1 MTNTKL
7 DDWAL
12 EGIKTPQVLQSY
24 ILDKFSE
31 ASEGKFVVT
40 DPNNVAA
47 FLIEAFA
54 TMGSNILRRVDD
66 SVQPAIYPSRAIS
79 TSDLYKH
86 LSDYDY
92 VGIFSYPA
100 QATIMMIFDVS
111 YLMTNGVPVDSGT
124 SSSVRQLIIPE
135 TTQFTVGQYRFGLYY
150 PIKLRVSPNTRMF
163 VAEYDTTKTNPL
175 KVLSTNTLEYELHK
189 SNGLTYAFVKI
200 PVYQFSTD
208 TTIEPLVNGSGYRR
222 VIDYTD
228 KFYAIKCTAETYVEG
243 EGWATRELA
252 LSMSG
257 RVYDPDVPTA
267 VFTVDADNNQCIVEI
282 PYVYFTKG
290 IIRGNL
296 RVDIYTTR
304 GYLNYTVPADTSD
317 FVTIDMFATTLDS
330 DIAKFV
336 EPFRTMP
343 GLEAHPYTEQI
354 TGGSDGYS
362 YEELRRR
369 IVNDSFGMSVL
380 QTPKDVETY
389 FANEGYVVSLYKDGI
404 TDRVYNAHATLRW
417 TDNSIVACASIDTL
431 ITNDTLNNS
440 DTVIHVLEDTYTILP
455 STRYKLDV
463 DSGLCVPL
471 TNTERQELNNLDF
484 SEKVKAFNAS
494 EYTICPFHIQVSTAA
509 KYPTTAVFDLTD
521 ADIDSNVFLTS
532 RENVDKSLSVS
543 SAIME
548 VVPTDYIGN
557 KDMVTD
563 KYRMTINVIRSGL
576 DNITAVMLDEG
587 VEGVKQFR
595 VLVGVKKLDGSFA
608 FAEAEYVNRTNNVDK
623 FVIDISATA
632 AFTQVGDEYAVR
644 LKSPFAS
651 NTDGVDV
658 FLNSEVRIVLLLR
671 KLLFSDNVVITQDYL
686 SVDYTNSGLEDLTM
700 FSAVSEN
707 RLVVHFGKLVNEL
720 DARMSLSYSE
730 EKYKEYETTQFKV
743 LENDVYETD
752 ENGVPIVSWTND
764 SPPKPTLT
772 VKYKAG
778 TLESYAH
785 TLEKENVVV
794 SAVFASV
801 LKGREIAEAEIEVA
815 ADSKVMYAAN
825 WFLGSPKY
833 SDLMEGKWASV
844 LKMPVIPKFSV
855 TAATM
860 SSSGENQ
867 CIGTYMMPKVTAN
880 DGTPVVGSSSD
891 KSNVWYKVEDLGEN
905 GISYYK
911 IEIKDALELVLSH
924 IVNVPE
930 NSTELPP
937 YVVDGVDTYRFFNEN
952 DKSFAL
958 PLIDGTDPLSG
969 KYKSN
974 PIAEVTPR
982 EGMFVLVINDNPA
995 VATSNEWKDEYNN
1008 AVHLSRTQETAATF
1022 LTSGNS
1028 SIFSTLYLYK
1038 NSEWHLCA
1046 VFNDS
1051 TSPTISISGDR
1062 TDESEIMKARCAW
1075 AEHRYKNIINMI
1087 NDRIASSSEPSFG
1100 FAYWLH
1106 RVDIT
1111 LPTSMGDD
1119 ATENNTEYSWSS
1131 NETPFEYVS
1140 FMNTDSDGIPVFD
1153 ELRHANEYIQVDPE
1167 EISKPENANVEYYT
1181 KVDNSDVY
1189 VAIESRVPQ
1198 ADTAYYKNAYMSAW
1212 AIHANKWP
1220 WEVVSWLRLNRIDVS
1235 DDPSTPK
1242 YVYAY
1247 IPDTLFTTEM
1257 DKYRLTSHCKYVAGQ
1272 YRLDSNGKP
1281 YMDKPRQLQYLLN
1294 MLQID
1299 AKLAET
1305 SIVKSNHSYPRNL
1318 VSLMRT
1324 HFANLGNVKNRL
1336 YTNTKLFF
1344 EPMKSIGYGQF
1355 YTDGDTTTEYPL
1367 DITMGFKLHVS
1378 AEIANDETM
1387 LDNLRRSVIS
1397 IIDDH
1402 MAEGGCS
1409 MTTIA
1414 ELIKQNNSDSVRYV
1428 DVLGINGNQ
1437 KLQTMRC
1444 VDPEVRPHLKH
1455 TLELEDDGITIT
1467 LQRGLTLEF
1476 VVANE

>member
-111 YLMTNGVPVDSGT
+111 YLMTNGVLVDSGT

-200 PVYQFSTD
+200 PVYQFSTA
-208 TTIEPLVNGSGYRR
+208 TTVEPLVNGSGYRR

-228 KFYAIKCTAETYVEG
+228 KFYAIKCMAETYVDG
-243 EGWATRELA
+243 KGWATRELA

-317 FVTIDMFATTLDS
+317 FVTIDMFATALDS

-354 TGGSDGYS
+354 TGGSNGYS

-369 IVNDSFGMSVL
+369 IVNDSFGMKVL

-431 ITNDTLNNS
+431 ITNETLNS
-440 DTVIHVLEDTYTILP
+440 SKSVINVLEDTYTILP
-455 STRYKLDV
+455 STRYRLDV
-463 DSGLCVPL
+463 NSGLCIPL
-471 TNTERQELNNLDF
+471 TDTELQELNDLELVDR
-484 SEKVKAFNAS
+484 VKAFNNN

-543 SAIME
+543 SAVME
-548 VVPTDYIGN
+548 VVPMDYTGN

-563 KYRMTINVIRSGL
+563 KYRMTINVTRSGL
-576 DNITAVMLDEG
+576 DSTTAVMLDEG

-608 FAEAEYVNRTNNVDK
+608 FAEANYVNRVNNVDV
-623 FVIDISATA
+623 FQMDISATA

-644 LKSPFAS
+644 LKTPFTTAEE
-651 NTDGVDV
+651 GVDV
-658 FLNSEVRIVLLLR
+658 LLNSEVRIVLLLR
-671 KLLFSDNVVITQDYL
+671 KLLFSDNVVLTQDYL
-686 SVDYTNSGLEDLTM
+686 SSDFTNSGLEDLPM
-700 FSAVSEN
+700 FSAVCEN

-720 DARMSLSYSE
+720 DARMSLMYSE
-730 EKYKEYETTQFKV
+730 EKYREYETTQFKV
-743 LENDVYETD
+743 LEQPIYETD
-752 ENGVPIVSWTND
+752 NDGVPIAIVSEGNLR
-764 SPPKPTLT
+764 LT
-772 VKYKAG
+772 EKYPVG
-778 TLESYAH
+778 TLEAFTH
-785 TLEKENVVV
+785 TLPQEQITLSTLFYTNLHGCSFVADPVAGNTGMLT
-794 SAVFASV
+794 SGV
-801 LKGREIAEAEIEVA
+801 LYDQWGQDTIDA
-815 ADSKVMYAAN
+815 
-825 WFLGSPKY
+825 
-833 SDLMEGKWASV
+833 MEGVTATV
-844 LKMPVIPKFSV
+844 YNAPIVPKFSV

-860 SSSGENQ
+860 DSSGTNDCIGDYLLAEILDNNGVPKAKSSSSEDNRW
-867 CIGTYMMPKVTAN
+867 YRVFK
-880 DGTPVVGSSSD
+880 D
-891 KSNVWYKVEDLGEN
+891 KN
-905 GISYYK
+905 G
-911 IEIKDALELVLSH
+911 D
-924 IVNVPE
+924 
-930 NSTELPP
+930 TEH
-937 YVVDGVDTYRFFNEN
+937 Y
-952 DKSFAL
+952 
-958 PLIDGTDPLSG
+958 
-969 KYKSN
+969 
-974 PIAEVTPR
+974 EVTPMDALQFVINHALSIKNNSSLTVIDGVEEYHVQESGGSYNYYLPGVYNGSNDGSYKTNPLSSVEAR
-982 EGMFVLVINDNPA
+982 EGMFVFVVHDA
-995 VATSNEWKDEYNN
+995 TATSRSNYDSLNVIKLSNKSISGSENN
-1008 AVHLSRTQETAATF
+1008 S
-1022 LTSGNS
+1022 NS
-1028 SIFSTLYLYK
+1028 EGTLGGTPSALYFYH
-1038 NSEWHLCA
+1038 NGEWHL
-1046 VFNDS
+1046 VMTFTSSTNNTNSYDS
-1051 TSPTISISGDR
+1051 SGLHGGVPASIEWANLRLNELESVVDNEYELGIRHGYVYLIHRVTPTQFVEGR
-1062 TDESEIMKARCAW
+1062 TDVEDYNWENSP
-1075 AEHRYKNIINMI
+1075 
-1087 NDRIASSSEPSFG
+1087 SSVIS
-1100 FAYWLH
+1100 
-1106 RVDIT
+1106 
-1111 LPTSMGDD
+1111 
-1119 ATENNTEYSWSS
+1119 
-1131 NETPFEYVS
+1131 PFQYVA
-1140 FMNTDSDGIPVFD
+1140 FMTTDSNGVPVFTGLNSAD
-1153 ELRHANEYIQVDPE
+1153 RFIQIDTLNTPADPSKTYYIEDSSTGSFLERTGVSAFE
-1167 EISKPENANVEYYT
+1167 AGV
-1181 KVDNSDVY
+1181 
-1189 VAIESRVPQ
+1189 
-1198 ADTAYYKNAYMSAW
+1198 AYYDKATLRPWDAYV
-1212 AIHANKWP
+1212 NKWP
-1220 WEVVSWLRLNRIDVS
+1220 WEVSEWRKLNRVED
-1235 DDPSTPK
+1235 TTTGA
-1242 YVYAY
+1242 YAY
-1247 IPDTLFTTEM
+1247 TYTVDNLFTTVM
-1257 DKYRLTSHCKYVAGQ
+1257 DKYRLTPYCKYVAGQ

-1281 YMDKPRQLQYLLN
+1281 YVETPRQVQYLLN

-1305 SIVKSNHSYPRNL
+1305 TVVKSTRSYPRNL
-1318 VSLMRT
+1318 ISLMRT
-1324 HFANLGNVKNRL
+1324 HFANLGNIKNRL

-1344 EPMKSIGYGQF
+1344 EPMKSIGYGLF
-1355 YTDGDTTTEYPL
+1355 YTDGETTTEYPL

-1378 AEIANDETM
+1378 AEIASDDTM

>member
-47 FLIEAFA
+47 FLVEAFA

-111 YLMTNGVPVDSGT
+111 YLMTNGVPVDVGT

-135 TTQFTVGQYRFGLYY
+135 TTQFTVGQYKFGLYY
-150 PIKLRVSPNTRMF
+150 PIKLRVSPTTRMF

-200 PVYQFSTD
+200 PVYQFSTA
-208 TTIEPLVNGSGYRR
+208 TTVEPLVNGSGYRR

-228 KFYAIKCTAETYVEG
+228 KFYAIKCMAETYVDG

-282 PYVYFTKG
+282 PYVYFTKE

-317 FVTIDMFATTLDS
+317 FVTIDMFATALDS
-330 DIAKFV
+330 SIAKFV

-354 TGGSDGYS
+354 TGGSNGYT

-369 IVNDSFGMSVL
+369 IVNDSFGMKVL

-417 TDNSIVACASIDTL
+417 TDDSIVACASIDTL
-431 ITNDTLNNS
+431 ITDETLKS
-440 DTVIHVLEDTYTILP
+440 SKSVINVLEDTYTILP

-463 DSGLCVPL
+463 NSGLCIPL
-471 TNTERQELNNLDF
+471 TDTEIQELDDLELVDR
-484 SEKVKAFNAS
+484 VKAFNNN
-494 EYTICPFHIQVSTAA
+494 EYTICPFHIQVSRAA

-548 VVPTDYIGN
+548 VIPMDYTGN

-563 KYRMTINVIRSGL
+563 KYRMTINVTRSGL

-595 VLVGVKKLDGSFA
+595 VLVGVKKLDGSFI
-608 FAEAEYVNRTNNVDK
+608 FAEANYVNRVNNVDS
-623 FVIDISATA
+623 FQIDISATA

-644 LKSPFAS
+644 LKSPFTSAAE
-651 NTDGVDV
+651 GVDV
-658 FLNSEVRIVLLLR
+658 LLNSEVRIVLLLR

-686 SVDYTNSGLEDLTM
+686 SSDFTNSGLEDLPM
-700 FSAVSEN
+700 FSAVCEN

-720 DARMSLSYSE
+720 DARMSLMYSE
-730 EKYKEYETTQFKV
+730 ETYREYDTTQFKV
-743 LENDVYETD
+743 LEQPIYETD
-752 ENGVPIVSWTND
+752 KNGVPIADVSQG
-764 SPPKPTLT
+764 SLRLT
-772 VKYKAG
+772 EKYPVG
-778 TLESYAH
+778 TLEAFTH
-785 TLEKENVVV
+785 TLPTEQ
-794 SAVFASV
+794 FALST
-801 LKGREIAEAEIEVA
+801 LFYTNLRGCEFIADPVPGKTGILTSGILYDQWGDDTINA
-815 ADSKVMYAAN
+815 
-825 WFLGSPKY
+825 
-833 SDLMEGKWASV
+833 MEGVTATV
-844 LKMPVIPKFSV
+844 YNAPIVPKFSV

-860 SSSGENQ
+860 DSSGYNACIGDYFLAEVLDTNGVPKAKSSSSEDNRW
-867 CIGTYMMPKVTAN
+867 YRVFKNAN
-880 DGTPVVGSSSD
+880 GDT
-891 KSNVWYKVEDLGEN
+891 E
-905 GISYYK
+905 YY
-911 IEIKDALELVLSH
+911 
-924 IVNVPE
+924 
-930 NSTELPP
+930 
-937 YVVDGVDTYRFFNEN
+937 
-952 DKSFAL
+952 
-958 PLIDGTDPLSG
+958 
-969 KYKSN
+969 
-974 PIAEVTPR
+974 EVTPMDALQFVIEHALSIKNNASLTVIDGVEEYYVQETGGSYNYRLPGVYNGTYRGTYKTNPLSEVESR
-982 EGMFVLVINDNPA
+982 EGMFVFVVHDA
-995 VATSNEWKDEYNN
+995 TATSLPNYSSLDVIK
-1008 AVHLSRTQETAATF
+1008 LSNGTVEDSIHNT
-1022 LTSGNS
+1022 NS
-1028 SIFSTLYLYK
+1028 DGTLGGTPSALYFHHQG
-1038 NSEWHLCA
+1038 EWHL
-1046 VFNDS
+1046 VMTFTSSTTNDNNYDS
-1051 TSPTISISGDR
+1051 EGRHDNVPASIEWMKQRLEELETVVGNEYNSGVRHGYVYLIRRVERDHFAQGVTTVESYDWEAGPDSVISPFQYVAFMT
-1062 TDESEIMKARCAW
+1062 TDA
-1075 AEHRYKNIINMI
+1075 N
-1087 NDRIASSSEPSFG
+1087 G
-1100 FAYWLH
+1100 
-1106 RVDIT
+1106 V
-1111 LPTSMGDD
+1111 
-1119 ATENNTEYSWSS
+1119 
-1131 NETPFEYVS
+1131 
-1140 FMNTDSDGIPVFD
+1140 PVFTGLNSTD
-1153 ELRHANEYIQVDPE
+1153 RFIQIDTLNTQVDPSKTYYVE
-1167 EISKPENANVEYYT
+1167 DPSTGELNEITGISAFEASV
-1181 KVDNSDVY
+1181 
-1189 VAIESRVPQ
+1189 
-1198 ADTAYYKNAYMSAW
+1198 AYYDKATLRPWDAYV
-1212 AIHANKWP
+1212 NKWP
-1220 WEVVSWLRLNRIDVS
+1220 WEVSEWRKLNRVEDS
-1235 DDPSTPK
+1235 STGA
-1242 YVYAY
+1242 YAY
-1247 IPDTLFTTEM
+1247 TYTVDSLFTTSM
-1257 DKYRLTSHCKYVAGQ
+1257 DKYRLTPYCKYIAGQ

-1281 YMDKPRQLQYLLN
+1281 YVKTPRQVQYLLN

-1305 SIVKSNHSYPRNL
+1305 SVVRSTRSYPRNL
-1318 VSLMRT
+1318 ISLMRT
-1324 HFANLGNVKNRL
+1324 HFANLGNIKNRL

-1344 EPMKSIGYGQF
+1344 EPMKSIGYGMF
-1355 YTDGDTTTEYPL
+1355 YTDGETTTEYPL

-1378 AEIANDETM
+1378 AEIASDDTM
-1387 LDNLRRSVIS
+1387 LNNLRRSVIS